1 MFQKDTMKSGRML
14 IFCKEVDNRFYVD
27 KNRRKRCFIKKE
39 ESFMKSIR
47 KKAIGIL
54 IALMAFLMLT
64 ACDGGTDAV
73 TTWDTSRTKRYYE
86 SYGVT
91 GQNIS
96 MQATM
101 STSGMQGVYFFTRNN
116 EYAYIDASIAGQQ
129 VKLLADKE
137 GYVYFNIDNEEYW
150 AKSDPNTQFGQM
162 SNIIWAG
169 NQFIIPTAQNV
180 MTVSSE
186 KVSMNQKMYT
196 AETIKININGTP
208 ANYTYYYGANGLEF
222 VEGAIDGTNVG
233 FEIKKMSGEPTKG
246 YLKVPEKWVEWNS

>member
-1 MFQKDTMKSGRML
+1 
-14 IFCKEVDNRFYVD
+14 
-27 KNRRKRCFIKKE
+27 
-39 ESFMKSIR
+39 MKSIR

-64 ACDGGTDAV
+64 ACDGGTAAV
-73 TTWDTSRTKRYYE
+73 TWETSRTKQYYE
-86 SYGVT
+86 SHGVT

-96 MQATM
+96 LQATM
-101 STSGMQGVYFFTRNN
+101 STNGMQGVYFFTRNN

-150 AKSDPNTQFGQM
+150 AKSAPNTQFGQM

-186 KVSMNQKMYT
+186 KVSMNKKMYT
-196 AETIKININGTP
+196 AETIKMNINGTP
-208 ANYTYYYGANGLEF
+208 ANYTYYYGTNGLEF
-222 VEGAIDGTNVG
+222 VEGVINGANVG
-233 FEIKKMSGEPTKG
+233 FEIKKISSVPTKEF
-246 YLKVPEKWVEWNS
+246 LKVPDKWVEWNS

>member
-1 MFQKDTMKSGRML
+1 
-14 IFCKEVDNRFYVD
+14 
-27 KNRRKRCFIKKE
+27 
-39 ESFMKSIR
+39 MKSIR

-101 STSGMQGVYFFTRNN
+101 STSGMQGVCFFTRNN

-137 GYVYFNIDNEEYW
+137 GYVYFNIDNAEYW
-150 AKSDPNTQFGQM
+150 AKSAPDTQFGQM
-162 SNIIWAG
+162 SNLIWAG
-169 NQFIIPTAQNV
+169 NYFIIPTAQNV
-180 MTVSSE
+180 MNVSSE

-196 AETIKININGTP
+196 AETIKMNVNGTP
-208 ANYTYYYGANGLEF
+208 ANYTYYYGTNGLEF
-222 VEGAIDGTNVG
+222 VEGSVAGTNTG
-233 FEIKKMSGEPTKG
+233 FKIEKISSIPAKEF
-246 YLKVPEKWVEWNS
+246 LKVPDKWVEWNS

>member
-1 MFQKDTMKSGRML
+1 
-14 IFCKEVDNRFYVD
+14 
-27 KNRRKRCFIKKE
+27 
-39 ESFMKSIR
+39 MKSIR

-73 TTWDTSRTKRYYE
+73 TTWNTSRTKRYYE

-233 FEIKKMSGEPTKG
+233 FEIKKMSGEPTKE

>member
-1 MFQKDTMKSGRML
+1 
-14 IFCKEVDNRFYVD
+14 
-27 KNRRKRCFIKKE
+27 
-39 ESFMKSIR
+39 MKSIR

-86 SYGVT
+86 NYGVT

-137 GYVYFNIDNEEYW
+137 GYVYFNIDRDEYW
-150 AKSDPNTQFGQM
+150 RKGAPDTQFGQM
-162 SNIIWAG
+162 SNLIWAG
-169 NQFIIPTAQNV
+169 NSFIIPTAQNV

-196 AETIKININGTP
+196 AETIKMNVNGTP
-208 ANYTYYYGANGLEF
+208 ANYTYYYGTNGLEF
-222 VEGAIDGTNVG
+222 VEGSVAGTNMG
-233 FEIKKMSGEPTKG
+233 FKIEKISSAPTKEF
-246 YLKVPEKWVEWNS
+246 LKVPDKWVKWNS

>member
-1 MFQKDTMKSGRML
+1 
-14 IFCKEVDNRFYVD
+14 
-27 KNRRKRCFIKKE
+27 
-39 ESFMKSIR
+39 MKSIR

>member
-1 MFQKDTMKSGRML
+1 
-14 IFCKEVDNRFYVD
+14 
-27 KNRRKRCFIKKE
+27 
-39 ESFMKSIR
+39 MKSIR

-116 EYAYIDASIAGQQ
+116 EYVYIDASIAGQQ

-137 GYVYFNIDNEEYW
+137 GYVYFNIDNAEYW
-150 AKSDPNTQFGQM
+150 AKSAPDTQFGQM
-162 SNIIWAG
+162 SNLIWAV
-169 NQFIIPTAQNV
+169 NYFIIPTAQNV
-180 MTVSSE
+180 MNVSSE

-196 AETIKININGTP
+196 AETIKMNVNGTP
-208 ANYTYYYGANGLEF
+208 ANYTYYYGTNGLEF
-222 VEGAIDGTNVG
+222 VEGSVAGTNMG
-233 FEIKKMSGEPTKG
+233 FKIEKISSIPTKEF
-246 YLKVPEKWVEWNS
+246 LKVPDKWVKWNS

>member
-1 MFQKDTMKSGRML
+1 
-14 IFCKEVDNRFYVD
+14 
-27 KNRRKRCFIKKE
+27 
-39 ESFMKSIR
+39 MKSIR

-101 STSGMQGVYFFTRNN
+101 STSGMQGVYFLTRNN
-116 EYAYIDASIAGQQ
+116 EYVYIDASIAGQQ

-137 GYVYFNIDNEEYW
+137 GYVYFNIDNAEYW
-150 AKSDPNTQFGQM
+150 AKSAPDTQFGQM
-162 SNIIWAG
+162 SNLIWAG
-169 NQFIIPTAQNV
+169 NYFIIPTAQNV
-180 MTVSSE
+180 MNVSSE

-196 AETIKININGTP
+196 AETIKMNVNGTP
-208 ANYTYYYGANGLEF
+208 ANYTYYYGTNGLEF
-222 VEGAIDGTNVG
+222 VEGSVAGTNMG
-233 FEIKKMSGEPTKG
+233 FKIEKISSIPTKEF
-246 YLKVPEKWVEWNS
+246 LKVPDKWVKWNS

>member
-1 MFQKDTMKSGRML
+1 
-14 IFCKEVDNRFYVD
+14 
-27 KNRRKRCFIKKE
+27 
-39 ESFMKSIR
+39 MKSIR

-54 IALMAFLMLT
+54 IALMVFLMLT

-233 FEIKKMSGEPTKG
+233 FEIKKMSGEPTKE